1 MGQIQ
6 NSLNQLFASGI
17 GASLAASHSPY
28 MKGREATKELRKTQA
43 VRKERLSQLGQTIN
57 KPEVSPNVSD
67 RLPMGGKETQYEKIT
82 PENERKLEQKIA
94 KYETEGDKEV
104 DARIEK
110 ETKQG
115 AQTYSPY
122 FEEMREIT
130 EAYNLGAAKL
140 GEERLDLGE
149 ITKKEQDLAQQIKES
164 LQRAY
169 TTKEG
174 ILQTAQMRREYLQA
188 LRDKKKEVE

>member
-17 GASLAASHSPY
+17 GASLAIAHSPY
-28 MKGREATKELRKTQA
+28 MKERQATKELHKTQA
-43 VRKERLSQLGQTIN
+43 QRKERLSQLEQTIS
-57 KPEVSPNVSD
+57 KPEVSPNVSMT
-67 RLPMGGKETQYEKIT
+67 LPIGGKETQYGEEKFT
-82 PENERKLEQKIA
+82 PKRESELEKKIA

-104 DARIEK
+104 DARIER

-115 AQTYSPY
+115 AKAYSPY

-140 GEERLDLGE
+140 GEERLDLAD

-164 LQRAY
+164 LQKAY

-174 ILQTAQMRREYLQA
+174 ILNTAKMRREYLQS
-188 LRDKKKEVE
+188 LKEAK